1 MQGQARSGPVPLRTR
16 PAALPFLMAVA
27 PRAFER
33 LTLRLLTPV
42 DALCNRLYGWRYN
55 PLYQSGTIV
64 VALYLVLV
72 VTGVWLTVFYRI
84 GAPWESVARITA
96 NPWAGS
102 WVRTLHRYA
111 SDLAVLATLVHA
123 MRMFAQARSWGPRA
137 LAWMSGGVLL
147 LLIFVCGWTGYVMV
161 WDTFGQ
167 YLAREGARMLDAL
180 PVLSEP
186 TSRAFTGEQPLP
198 SAFFFLNL
206 FAHIAIPL
214 AMGVVFWIHVRRV
227 ARAQLLPPRR
237 MTWGI
242 VGGLTAIAVAWPV
255 AMAPKADP
263 FALPERIPADLF
275 FAFWLPLS
283 AEVGGGAALLLAT
296 ALGAALVSV
305 PFITTRRG
313 AARPEPSW
321 VDEDIC
327 TGCVQCSLDC
337 PYGAIEMRDRS
348 GPRSPLVAHV
358 DPALCVSCGICAGS
372 CPPMGVGPP
381 GRTGRDQLLQA
392 REFLARTR
400 PAGRVVAIGCNQAVE
415 RFAPDFAAAGALPY
429 GINCAGSLHTSVIEL
444 FIREGAGGVLVIACP
459 PRDCWNREGPRWL
472 AERVYHDREAELQAR
487 VDRARV
493 RLVHANA
500 GERRAAL
507 EALRAF
513 QTDVA
518 ALGSPGADEDRAP
531 DVECEPVAQPRRRRR
546 L

>member
-1 MQGQARSGPVPLRTR
+1 
-16 PAALPFLMAVA
+16 MAVA
-27 PRAFER
+27 PRAPER
-33 LTLRLLTPV
+33 LTLRLLTTV
-42 DALCNRLYGWRYN
+42 DAFCNRLYGWRYN

-72 VTGVWLTVFYRI
+72 VTGVWLTIFYRV

-96 NPWAGS
+96 NPWAGN
-102 WVRTLHRYA
+102 WVRGLHRYA

-123 MRMFAQARSWGPRA
+123 LRMFAQAKSWGPRA
-137 LAWMSGGVLL
+137 LAWTSGAVLL
-147 LLIFVCGWTGYVMV
+147 LLIFACGWTGYVMV

-167 YLAREGARMLDAL
+167 YLAREGARMLDTL

-206 FAHIAIPL
+206 FVHIAIPL

-227 ARAQLLPPRR
+227 ARPLLLPPRP
-237 MTWGI
+237 MTWLI
-242 VGGLTAIAVAWPV
+242 VGGLIALSVIWPLS
-255 AMAPKADP
+255 MAPKAEP
-263 FALPERIPADLF
+263 LVLPERIPADLF

-283 AEVGGGAALLLAT
+283 STVGGGTALLLAM
-296 ALGAALVSV
+296 AAGAALVSV
-305 PFITTRRG
+305 PFLTKRRG
-313 AARPEPSW
+313 AARPAPSW

-337 PYGAIEMRDRS
+337 PYGAIDMRNRT
-348 GPRSPLVAHV
+348 GPRSGLVAHV
-358 DPALCVSCGICAGS
+358 NPSLCVSCGICSGS

-381 GRTGRDQLLQA
+381 GRTGREQLVQA
-392 REFLARTR
+392 REFIARTR
-400 PAGRVVAIGCNQAVE
+400 PGGRVVVIGCNQAVSG
-415 RFAPDFAAAGALPY
+415 FAPDFAAAGAVPY

-444 FIREGAGGVLVIACP
+444 FIREGAGGVLVMACP

-472 AERVYHDREAELQAR
+472 TDRVYHDREAELQSR

-493 RLVHANA
+493 RIAHANA
-500 GERRAAL
+500 GERRQAL

-513 QTDVA
+513 QAGVA
-518 ALGSPGADEDRAP
+518 ALGNPLADQDA
-531 DVECEPVAQPRRRRR
+531 DLDAECEPVALPRRRRW